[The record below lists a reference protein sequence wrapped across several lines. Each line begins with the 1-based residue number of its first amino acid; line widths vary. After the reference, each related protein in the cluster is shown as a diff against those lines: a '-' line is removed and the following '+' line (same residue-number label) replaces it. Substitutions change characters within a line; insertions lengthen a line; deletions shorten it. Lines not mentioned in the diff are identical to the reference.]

1 MQASPP
7 VSTPSESDRAPRP
20 PAIESHSMVTKPP
33 PRWSTPASRAKSQ
46 VPQQTL
52 ITRLRCSGW
61 VSIIPAMTSVATF
74 VVAQAEATDALPMP
88 AGKVQLLIVPGSLTN
103 SMHR

>member
-7 VSTPSESDRAPRP
+7 VSTPSESDRAPSP
-20 PAIESHSMVTKPP
+20 PAIESQSMVTKPP

-46 VPQQTL
+46 VPQHTL
-52 ITRLRCSGW
+52 ISRLRCSGW
-61 VSIIPAMTSVATF
+61 VSSIPARHSVATF
-74 VVAQAEATDALPMP
+74 VVAQAEATEALPIP
-88 AGKVQLLIVPGSLTN
+88 DGKVQLLIVPGSLMI